1 MRKAKTVEI
10 EPEAEGLMIGY
21 ARVSTEDQSL
31 DAQIVDLIQ
40 RGGCTRDHIHTD
52 KKSGV
57 SRKRPGLALLWKD
70 VREGDTVVVTSIDRF
85 GRSTLDLLN
94 NLKRLDEMGV
104 HFRSI
109 KENVDTKTALGRFVF
124 TLLASLAELE
134 RNWISERTS
143 RTMQHNKQVKG
154 AQYGRAYSLDADGRA
169 ELRRLKAEGKAV
181 SWLAK
186 RFKISRATVR
196 NYAKEKPPDD
206 GGLQAVAPVVGPTSL
221 EASRKSDS
229 RTKRKR

>member
-1 MRKAKTVEI
+1 MARKKFMEV
-10 EPEAEGLMIGY
+10 EPEADGLMIGY

-31 DAQIVDLIQ
+31 DAQVVDLIKA
-40 RGGCTRDHIHTD
+40 GCHPDHIHRD

-85 GRSTLDLLN
+85 GRSTLDLLK
-94 NLKRLDEMGV
+94 NLERLDAIGV

-154 AQYGRAYSLDADGRA
+154 ARYGREFSLSEEKRA
-169 ELRRLKAEGKAV
+169 ELRRLRAEGRAV
-181 SWLAK
+181 TWLAK
-186 RFKISRATVR
+186 HYKISRATVR
-196 NYAKEKPPDD
+196 NYCK
-206 GGLQAVAPVVGPTSL
+206 
-221 EASRKSDS
+221 
-229 RTKRKR
+229 

>member
-1 MRKAKTVEI
+1 MRKLKPIEI
-10 EPEAEGLMIGY
+10 EPTEGLMIGY

-31 DAQIVDLIQ
+31 DAQIADLIAK
-40 RGGCTRDHIHTD
+40 GGCHPDHIHTD

-57 SRKRPGLALLWKD
+57 SRKRPGLNLLWKD
-70 VREGDTVVVTSIDRF
+70 VRQGDTVVVTSIDRF
-85 GRSTLDLLN
+85 GRSTLDLRN

-154 AQYGRAYSLDADGRA
+154 AKYGREWALDEKKRHELARRA
-169 ELRRLKAEGKAV
+169 LSGEKV
-181 SWLAK
+181 SALAK
-186 RFKISRATVR
+186 EYGISRATVR
-196 NYAKEKPPDD
+196 NYT
-206 GGLQAVAPVVGPTSL
+206 LAV
-221 EASRKSDS
+221 KK
-229 RTKRKR
+229 KRK

>member
-1 MRKAKTVEI
+1 MARKKAVEI
-10 EPEAEGLMIGY
+10 EDAAAGLMIGY

-31 DAQIVDLIQ
+31 DAQIADLIKA
-40 RGGCTRDHIHTD
+40 GCHSDHVHRD

-94 NLKRLDEMGV
+94 NLERLDEMGV

-109 KENVDTKTALGRFVF
+109 KENVDTKTALGRFVS

-154 AQYGRAYSLDADGRA
+154 AKYGREFSLSEEKRA
-169 ELRRLKAEGKAV
+169 ELRDYRAAGKGV
-181 SWLAK
+181 TWLAK
-186 RFKISRATVR
+186 RYKISRATVR
-196 NYAKEKPPDD
+196 NYCKLSK
-206 GGLQAVAPVVGPTSL
+206 
-221 EASRKSDS
+221 
-229 RTKRKR
+229 